1 MLYGFSY
8 AVLNPVWGW
17 VSDKVSSTLVI
28 LLGSLLLGLGCL
40 LIGPVPGLGLQPNYS
55 LTVAAI
61 IVAGFGLGAQLV
73 AAFAEA
79 QKAAVT
85 EGFPDNVA
93 TYALVSSI
101 WTSTF
106 ALGAFVGPTTAGGL
120 YDLVGFRWSTL
131 FLVAWN
137 VVVATGAVLLLLARR
152 QRRIRRAHYQEIIS
166 QEQEEGEHLQ
176 PSCQSI

>member
-1 MLYGFSY
+1 M
-8 AVLNPVWGW
+8 
-17 VSDKVSSTLVI
+17 
-28 LLGSLLLGLGCL
+28 
-40 LIGPVPGLGLQPNYS
+40 
-55 LTVAAI
+55 AAC
-61 IVAGFGLGAQLV
+61 
-73 AAFAEA
+73 AEA
-79 QKAAVT
+79 QKAAVA

-166 QEQEEGEHLQ
+166 QEEEEGEHLQ
-176 PSCQSI
+176 PSYQSI

>member
-1 MLYGFSY
+1 M
-8 AVLNPVWGW
+8 P
-17 VSDKVSSTLVI
+17 
-28 LLGSLLLGLGCL
+28 
-40 LIGPVPGLGLQPNYS
+40 GPVPALDLQPNYY
-55 LTVAAI
+55 LTLAAI

-79 QKAAVT
+79 QKAAVA

-176 PSCQSI
+176 PSYQSI

>member
-1 MLYGFSY
+1 M
-8 AVLNPVWGW
+8 
-17 VSDKVSSTLVI
+17 
-28 LLGSLLLGLGCL
+28 
-40 LIGPVPGLGLQPNYS
+40 PGLGLQPNYY
-55 LTVAAI
+55 LTLAAI

-79 QKAAVT
+79 QKAAVA

-131 FLVAWN
+131 FLVGWN
-137 VVVATGAVLLLLARR
+137 LVVAGFAVVLLVVRR
-152 QRRIRRAHYQEIIS
+152 QRGTRRAQYQEIPS
-166 QEQEEGEHLQ
+166 QEGQEDVLQ
-176 PSCQSI
+176 SYQNI

>member
-17 VSDKVSSTLVI
+17 VADKVSSTMVI

-40 LIGPVPGLGLQPNYS
+40 LIGPVPGLGLQPNYY
-55 LTVAAI
+55 LTLGAI

-79 QKAAVT
+79 QKAVVV

-131 FLVAWN
+131 FLVSWN
-137 VVVATGAVLLLLARR
+137 VAVAVLAVLLLLARR
-152 QRRIRRAHYQEIIS
+152 RRRSTRAQYQEIPS
-166 QEQEEGEHLQ
+166 QEGEEDLLQ
-176 PSCQSI
+176 SYQSI